1 MGRKIPLLVDED
13 VYYVLQELQASQEK
27 EVSDVI
33 RLLFYGAGDVA
44 RNNDLAELEHEMKQ
58 RLLLEELRAEGLRL
72 QHRHDNVA

>member
-27 EVSDVI
+27 DVSSVI

-44 RNNDLAELEHEMKQ
+44 RRDHAEIEHELRQ
-58 RLLLEELRAEGLRL
+58 RMLLEELRAEGTHI
-72 QHRHDNVA
+72 QHAHDNAA